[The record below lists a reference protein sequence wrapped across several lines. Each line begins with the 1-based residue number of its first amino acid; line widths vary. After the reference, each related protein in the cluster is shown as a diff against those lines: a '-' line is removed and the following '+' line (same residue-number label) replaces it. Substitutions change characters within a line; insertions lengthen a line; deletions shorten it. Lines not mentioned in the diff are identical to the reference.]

1 MDAHLSWLDFD
12 LNLLQSLSLRMS
24 KVVGFFLK
32 GCQAEALV
40 LLAWPA
46 SRVRLKHQIKYA

>member
-24 KVVGFFLK
+24 KVIGFFLK

-40 LLAWPA
+40 LLA
-46 SRVRLKHQIKYA
+46 